1 MKKFIAFLI
10 LLSSLHCIAAGNRI
24 IVGTTPGG
32 SVDDMARHFGQYL
45 TEQTQ
50 QEYAIEN
57 IAGAG
62 GQIAMTQIKQAP
74 ANTLMII
81 SSSWYLQIADGKFS
95 LNDFKPIAVLAEAPL
110 FLIVNR
116 SQGLTCEKIRNSTK
130 NIFVG
135 TGALGQTSTLAQFI
149 TKKYANIAEIPYK
162 GTKQAVI
169 DLLGNHIQ
177 SAVVASI
184 ADVQPALEIL
194 ANSSSKRVNGIPT
207 LKECLGIET
216 TLSGQFLLIAS
227 PLSDDQFIDD
237 INAIAIKY
245 INNTNTKNYLKSN
258 LITGMAMDRTKTD
271 ILVRKELQIWQN
283 LQK

>member
-1 MKKFIAFLI
+1 MLF
-10 LLSSLHCIAAGNRI
+10 SSLQCVAAGNRI

-62 GQIAMTQIKQAP
+62 GQIAMAQIKQAP
-74 ANTLMII
+74 ANTLLII
-81 SSSWYLQIADGKFS
+81 SSSWYLQIADGKFTTT
-95 LNDFKPIAVLAEAPL
+95 DFKPVAVLAEAPL
-110 FLIVNR
+110 FFITNR
-116 SQGLTCEKIRNSTK
+116 SQGLTCERIRNSNK

-135 TGALGQTSTLAQFI
+135 SGALGQTSTLAQFI
-149 TKKYANIAEIPYK
+149 TKKYSNITEITYK
-162 GTKQAVI
+162 GVKQAVI

-177 SAVVASI
+177 LAVVASI

-194 ANSSSKRVNGIPT
+194 ANSSARRVNGIPT
-207 LKECLGIET
+207 LKECLGVET

-227 PLSDDQFIDD
+227 PASDEQFID
-237 INAIAIKY
+237 NMNTIAIKY
-245 INNTNTKNYLKSN
+245 VNDSNTKNYFKSN
-258 LITGMAMDRTKTD
+258 LITGMSVDRARTD
-271 ILVRKELQIWQN
+271 TLIRKELQLWQS